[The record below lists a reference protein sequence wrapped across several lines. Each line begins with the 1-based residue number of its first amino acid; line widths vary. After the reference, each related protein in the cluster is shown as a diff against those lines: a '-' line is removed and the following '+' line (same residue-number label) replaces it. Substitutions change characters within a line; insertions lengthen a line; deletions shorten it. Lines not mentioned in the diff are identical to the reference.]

1 MAIPG
6 PGDGDKDK
14 KKGAVKKVMNIAN
27 SGKNQTNVETYDTVS
42 GESSGRT
49 VQKNSPADIVSQQYG
64 KEITFGGSVSQTKP
78 TEKPKASNATN
89 RNTGATMST
98 YGNLSANF
106 KGRAKDSKGKTVD
119 FSTNNNDSRRGEKYR
134 LF

>member
-14 KKGAVKKVMNIAN
+14 KKGAVEKVMNIAN

-42 GESSGRT
+42 GVSSART
-49 VQKNSPADIVSQQYG
+49 VQKDSPADRVS
-64 KEITFGGSVSQTKP
+64 KEFKREITFGPSVSQAKP
-78 TEKPKASNATN
+78 TGKAKQSNATN

-98 YGNLSANF
+98 YGNLSPNF
-106 KGRAKDSKGKTVD
+106 NGRAKDKNNRTVD
-119 FSTNNNDSRRGEKYR
+119 FSNNNNDSRRGEKYR

>member
-1 MAIPG
+1 MAVPG

-14 KKGAVKKVMNIAN
+14 KKGAVNKVMNIAN

-42 GESSGRT
+42 GVSSART
-49 VQKNSPADIVSQQYG
+49 VQKNSRADRVSQEFG
-64 KEITFGGSVSQTKP
+64 KEITFGPSVSQEKP
-78 TEKPKASNATN
+78 TGKAKQSNATN
-89 RNTGATMST
+89 RNTRATMST
-98 YGNLSANF
+98 YGNLSPNF
-106 KGRAKDSKGKTVD
+106 KDRAKDSKGKTVD

>member
-1 MAIPG
+1 MAVPG

-14 KKGAVKKVMNIAN
+14 KKGAVEKVMNIAN
-27 SGKNQTNVETYDTVS
+27 SGKNQTNVETYDIVS

-49 VQKNSPADIVSQQYG
+49 VQKNSRADRVSQEFG
-64 KEITFGGSVSQTKP
+64 KEITFGPSVSQAKP
-78 TEKPKASNATN
+78 TKKADVVSGTN

-98 YGNLSANF
+98 YGNLSPNF
-106 KGRAKDSKGKTVD
+106 NGRAKDKNNRIVD
-119 FSTNNNDSRRGEKYR
+119 FSNNNNDSRRGEKYR

>member
-1 MAIPG
+1 MAVPG

-14 KKGAVKKVMNIAN
+14 KKGALKKVMNIAN

-49 VQKNSPADIVSQQYG
+49 VKKDSPADRVS
-64 KEITFGGSVSQTKP
+64 KEFGRELTFGGSVSQAKP
-78 TEKPKASNATN
+78 TGKAKQSNATN

-98 YGNLSANF
+98 YGSLSPNF

-119 FSTNNNDSRRGEKYR
+119 FSTNDNDSRRGEKYR